1 MTTKEKADLVR
12 KACQKGYCM
21 DYASFLA
28 LYQKPDD
35 YYTREKFDKMQKNF
49 SKWFCELDSVM
60 AARFMEGL

>member
-21 DYASFLA
+21 DYDSFLK
-28 LYQKPDD
+28 LYDKQDE
-35 YYTREKFDKMQKNF
+35 YYTREKFERMQRDF
-49 SKWFCELDSVM
+49 SKWFCELDSAM